1 MMTTVAGAGSTL
13 TQQLYQKLFD
23 RLNVD
28 TDEAVSLQEMTV
40 AVGDQTKASKVL
52 ETLDGDRDGRISKA
66 EMTPSDAFGAGT
78 LAALIGAQT
87 GSEKPSDEEYL
98 ADWFTRTDTDGDGL
112 VSKDERH
119 AAADLRRAAAYDA
132 GYMPTRTVMMARP
145 GASIEDPLA
154 VDQFQAVTIKPLLMD
169 VSKVRFAEDGPPE
182 MLALINKVR
191 TQSGQPPLTGPLTHE
206 ERQRRLDQL
215 QADIDERN
223 AAPDGARGFLGRE
236 LGGVR
241 AEEAIRIAES
251 DLSAALAAQ
260 LFQQVLDGWTPRPES
275 GPDIV

>member
-1 MMTTVAGAGSTL
+1 MTTVSGAGSTL

-28 TDEAVSLQEMTV
+28 ADEAVSLQEMTV
-40 AVGDQTKASKVL
+40 AVGDQTKASKVF

-66 EMTPSDAFGAGT
+66 EMTPSDAFGAET

-98 ADWFTRTDTDGDGL
+98 ADWFTRTDTNGDGL

-132 GYMPTRTVMMARP
+132 GYIPTRAVMVRP
-145 GASIEDPLA
+145 EASNEEPLT

-169 VSKVRFAEDGPPE
+169 ISKVRFAEDGPPE
-182 MLALINKVR
+182 MLELMNKLR
-191 TQSGQPPLTGPLTHE
+191 TQSGQPPLTGPLTDE

-223 AAPDGARGFLGRE
+223 SAPDGGRGFLSRE

-241 AEEAIRIAES
+241 AEEAVRIAES

-260 LFQQVLDGWTPRPES
+260 LFQRVLDGWTPRPDNNRIS
-275 GPDIV
+275 A